1 MRKILFYGWQV
12 GMRRVPFSLLLREE
26 AGLGLKEAHE
36 IMLRVLDEQPVTLE
50 VSDELEERLLAQ
62 AQALGVKC
70 CLEPAS

>member
-1 MRKILFYGWQV
+1 
-12 GMRRVPFSLLLREE
+12 LLLREE

-36 IMLRVLDEQPVTLE
+36 TMLRVLDEQPVTLE
-50 VSDELEERLLAQ
+50 VSDELAERLLAQ

>member
-12 GMRRVPFSLLLREE
+12 GMRKVPFSLLLREE

-36 IMLRVLDEQPVTLE
+36 TMLRVLDEQPVTLE
-50 VSDELEERLLAQ
+50 VSDELAERLLDQ

-70 CLEPAS
+70 CLEPVS